1 MKLLEVK
8 NNLDKKGSI
17 LIVDDDP
24 SIRKVLEAI
33 LEEKGYKV
41 DTAETGNQ
49 AIQKS
54 NTKFYNLA
62 LLDVRL
68 PDMEGTELLTQM
80 KQTTPPMIKIMV
92 TGYPSL
98 QNAVDALNK
107 GANAFIIKPL
117 NIDQA
122 LAIIEKLLEKQK
134 ESLTMTQ
141 DRIADFIET
150 RAKQLEQ
157 EAVAK

>member
-1 MKLLEVK
+1 MERKG
-8 NNLDKKGSI
+8 NL

-24 SIRKVLEAI
+24 SIRKVLAAI
-33 LEEKGYKV
+33 LEEKGYTV
-41 DTAETGNQ
+41 DTAETGRQ

-54 NTKFYNLA
+54 KTKFYNLA
-62 LLDVRL
+62 LLDIRL

-80 KQTTPPMIKIMV
+80 KQTTPPMVKVMV
-92 TGYPSL
+92 TGYPSM

-117 NIDQA
+117 NIDHA
-122 LAIIEKLLEKQK
+122 LAIIEKLLEQQK
-134 ESLTMTQ
+134 ESLKMTQ
-141 DRIADFIET
+141 GKIAEFIET

-157 EAVAK
+157 EELARYIPEN

>member
-1 MKLLEVK
+1 VENKLER
-8 NNLDKKGSI
+8 KGNI

-24 SIRKVLEAI
+24 SIRKVMAAI
-33 LEEKGYKV
+33 LEEKGYRV
-41 DTAETGNQ
+41 DTAETGKI

-54 NTKFYNLA
+54 KTKFYNLA
-62 LLDVRL
+62 LLDIRL

-98 QNAVDALNK
+98 QNAVEALNR

-122 LAIIEKLLEKQK
+122 LGIIEKLLEKQR

-157 EAVAK
+157 EATTK